1 MSAAISA
8 RSRVQLREIVL
19 VAIILAASAVLL
31 PGLWAAVDL
40 STLVPALAGGL
51 AIGAAAQSAR
61 SAGGR

>member
-51 AIGAAAQSAR
+51 AIGAAALSAR